1 MLDLGI
7 VRPGTTIRIPFST
20 FDKDDGSSVTMT
32 NYAAADILVYKGGST
47 TQRSSTAGYT
57 ATTDFDTADAGAG
70 KHLAIIDLADN
81 TDAGFY
87 SAGGE
92 YLVAIGAV
100 TVDGVTTG
108 GWIARFIIGYRD
120 ALYNTTIS
128 SVNSQTSIVLTAGP
142 AEDDA
147 LNGRSLIIHDVA
159 SSLQWSTAIVS
170 DYTGSSKTVT
180 LAAAPT
186 FTVAATDNVSVMG
199 LAPLQPAT
207 AGSTLTVTSGRANA
221 DVTHLNGST
230 ANLLKQIAALSTMVT
245 GTVDTGAFT
254 PTTTA
259 FESDDVTEA
268 TTSHYVGRNVLFTSG
283 ALLGQ
288 AARITAYQ
296 LSGSNGKLTVT
307 TMTEAPANNDTFV
320 IV

>member
-20 FDKDDGSSVTMT
+20 FDKDDGSAITMT
-32 NYAAADILVYKGGST
+32 DFAVADILVYKGGSIT
-47 TQRSSTAGYT
+47 ERASTSGYT
-57 ATTDFDTADAGAG
+57 ATTNFDSKTG
-70 KHLAIIDLADN
+70 KHLAIIDLSDN

-92 YLVAIGAV
+92 YIVAIDAV
-100 TVDGVTTG
+100 TVDGISTG
-108 GWIARFIIGYRD
+108 GWIARFIIGYRE
-120 ALYNTTIS
+120 ALYNTTIAS
-128 SVNSQTSIVLTAGP
+128 LSSQTSFTLTAGP

-147 LNGRSLIIHDVA
+147 LNGREVILHDIA
-159 SSLQWSTAIVS
+159 SAIQFSSGIVL
-170 DYTGSSKTVT
+170 DYTGSTKTVT

-186 FTVAATDNVSVMG
+186 FTIAAGDNVSVMG
-199 LAPLQPAT
+199 RAPLQPAT

-221 DVTHLNGST
+221 DVTHLNGGT

-245 GTVDTGAFT
+245 GTVDTASFT

-259 FESDDVTEA
+259 FEADDVTEA

-296 LSGSNGKLTVT
+296 LSGANGKFT
-307 TMTEAPANNDTFV
+307 TTAMTEAPANNDTFV

>member
-20 FDKDDGSSVTMT
+20 FDKDDGSAITMT
-32 NYAAADILVYKGGST
+32 NFAAADILVYKGGST
-47 TQRSSTAGYT
+47 TERSSTAGYT
-57 ATTDFDTADAGAG
+57 ATTDFDSKTG
-70 KHLAIIDLADN
+70 KHVAVIDLSDN

-87 SAGGE
+87 VAGGE
-92 YLVAIGAV
+92 YLVAIDAV
-100 TVDGVTTG
+100 TVDSVTTG

-120 ALYNTTIS
+120 ALFNTTIA
-128 SVNSQTSIVLTAGP
+128 VLNSQTSFTLSAGP
-142 AEDDA
+142 SEDDA
-147 LNGRSLIIHDVA
+147 LNGRQLILHDIA
-159 SSLQWSTAIVS
+159 SANQFSTGIVL

-186 FTVAATDNVSVMG
+186 FTIAAGDNVSVLA

-221 DVTHLNGST
+221 DVTHLNGGT

-245 GTVDTGAFT
+245 GTVDTGSFT

-259 FESDDVTEA
+259 FEADDVTEA

-296 LSGSNGKLTVT
+296 LSGANGKFTVT

-320 IV
+320 VV

>member
-20 FDKDDGSSVTMT
+20 FDKDDGSAITMT
-32 NYAAADILVYKGGST
+32 NFAAADILVYKGGST
-47 TQRSSTAGYT
+47 TERSSTAGYT
-57 ATTDFDTADAGAG
+57 ATTDFDSKTG
-70 KHLAIIDLADN
+70 KHVAVIDLSDN

-87 SAGGE
+87 VAGGE
-92 YLVAIGAV
+92 YLVAIDAV
-100 TVDGVTTG
+100 TVDSVTTG

-120 ALYNTTIS
+120 ALFNTTIA
-128 SVNSQTSIVLTAGP
+128 VLNSQTSFTLSAGP
-142 AEDDA
+142 SEDDA
-147 LNGRSLIIHDVA
+147 LNGRQLILHDIA
-159 SSLQWSTAIVS
+159 SANQFSTGIVL

-180 LAAAPT
+180 LATAPT
-186 FTVAATDNVSVMG
+186 FTIAAGDNVSVLA

-221 DVTHLNGST
+221 DVTHLNGAT

-245 GTVDTGAFT
+245 GTVETGAFT

-296 LSGSNGKLTVT
+296 LSGSNGKFTVT

>member
-20 FDKDDGSSVTMT
+20 FDKDDGSAITMT
-32 NYAAADILVYKGGST
+32 NFAAADILVYKGGST
-47 TQRSSTAGYT
+47 TERASTAGYT
-57 ATTDFDTADAGAG
+57 ATTDFDAKTG
-70 KHLAIIDLADN
+70 KHLAIIDLGDN
-81 TDAGFY
+81 TDAGFFA
-87 SAGGE
+87 AGGE
-92 YLVAIGAV
+92 YLVAIDSV
-100 TVDGVTTG
+100 TVDAVTTG
-108 GWIARFIIGYRD
+108 GWIARFLIGYRE
-120 ALYNTTIS
+120 AIYNTTIS

-147 LNGRSLIIHDVA
+147 LNGRQLILHDVA
-159 SSLQWSTAIVS
+159 SAVQWSTVIVS
-170 DYTGSSKTVT
+170 DYTGASKTCT

-186 FTVAATDNVSVMG
+186 FTVAATDNVAVMG
-199 LAPLQPAT
+199 PAPLQPAT

-245 GTVDTGAFT
+245 GTVDTGSFT
-254 PTTTA
+254 ATTTA

-288 AARITAYQ
+288 AARITAYE
-296 LSGSNGKLTVT
+296 LSGANGKFTVT

>member
-20 FDKDDGSSVTMT
+20 FDKDDGSAITMT
-32 NYAAADILVYKGGST
+32 NFAAADILVYKGGST
-47 TQRSSTAGYT
+47 TERASTSGYT
-57 ATTDFDTADAGAG
+57 ATTDFDSKTG
-70 KHLAIIDLADN
+70 KHVAVIDLSDN

-87 SAGGE
+87 VAGGE
-92 YLVAIGAV
+92 YLVAIDAV
-100 TVDGVTTG
+100 TVDSVTTG

-120 ALYNTTIS
+120 ALFNTTIAS
-128 SVNSQTSIVLTAGP
+128 LGSQTSFTLTAGP
-142 AEDDA
+142 SEDDA
-147 LNGRSLIIHDVA
+147 LNGRQLILHDIA
-159 SSLQWSTAIVS
+159 SANQFSTGIVL

-186 FTVAATDNVSVMG
+186 FTIAAGDNVSVLA

-221 DVTHLNGST
+221 DVTHLNGGT

-245 GTVDTGAFT
+245 GTVDTGSFT
-254 PTTTA
+254 STTTA
-259 FESDDVTEA
+259 FEADDVTEA

-296 LSGSNGKLTVT
+296 LSGANGKFTVT

-320 IV
+320 VV

>member
-20 FDKDDGSSVTMT
+20 FDKDDGSASAATD
-32 NYAAADILVYKGGST
+32 YAAADILVFKGGST
-47 TQRSSTAGYT
+47 TERASTSGYT
-57 ATTDFDTADAGAG
+57 ATASFDSLTG
-70 KHLAIIDLADN
+70 KNLAIIDLADN

-92 YLVAIGAV
+92 YLVAINAI
-100 TVDGVTTG
+100 TVDGISTG
-108 GWIARFIIGYRD
+108 GWIARFIIGYRE
-120 ALYNTTIS
+120 AIYNTTIS
-128 SVNSQTSIVLTAGP
+128 LVNSQTSIVLTAGP
-142 AEDDA
+142 AEDNA
-147 LNGRSLIIHDVA
+147 LNGMRLIIHDVA
-159 SSLQWSTAIVS
+159 SGVQWANAIVTT
-170 DYTGSSKTVT
+170 YTGSSKTCV

-186 FTVAATDNVSVMG
+186 FTVAATDNVSIMG
-199 LAPLQPAT
+199 PSPLQPAT

-221 DVTHLNGST
+221 DVTHLNGGT

-245 GTVDTGAFT
+245 GTVDTASFT

-259 FESDDVTEA
+259 FEADDVTEA

-296 LSGSNGKLTVT
+296 LSGSNGKFTVT

-320 IV
+320 VV

>member
-20 FDKDDGSSVTMT
+20 FDKDDGSAITMT
-32 NYAAADILVYKGGST
+32 NFAAADILVYKGGST
-47 TQRSSTAGYT
+47 TERSSTAGYT
-57 ATTDFDTADAGAG
+57 ATTDFDSKTG
-70 KHLAIIDLADN
+70 KHVAVIDLSDN

-87 SAGGE
+87 VAGGE
-92 YLVAIGAV
+92 YLVAIDAV
-100 TVDGVTTG
+100 TVDSVTTG

-120 ALYNTTIS
+120 ALFNTTIA
-128 SVNSQTSIVLTAGP
+128 VLNSQTSFTLSAGP
-142 AEDDA
+142 SEDDA
-147 LNGRSLIIHDVA
+147 LNGRQLILHDIA
-159 SSLQWSTAIVS
+159 SANQFSTGIVL

-186 FTVAATDNVSVMG
+186 FTIAAGDNVSVLA

-221 DVTHLNGST
+221 DVTHLNGAT

-245 GTVDTGAFT
+245 GTVETGAFT

-268 TTSHYVGRNVLFTSG
+268 TTSHYVGRNVIFTSG

-296 LSGSNGKLTVT
+296 LSGSNGKFTVT

>member
-20 FDKDDGSSVTMT
+20 FDKDDGSAITMT
-32 NYAAADILVYKGGST
+32 NFAAADILVYKGGST
-47 TQRSSTAGYT
+47 TERSSTAGYT
-57 ATTDFDTADAGAG
+57 ATTDFDSKTG
-70 KHLAIIDLADN
+70 KHVAVIDLSDN

-87 SAGGE
+87 VAGGE
-92 YLVAIGAV
+92 YLVAIDAV
-100 TVDGVTTG
+100 TVDSVTTG

-120 ALYNTTIS
+120 ALFNTTIA
-128 SVNSQTSIVLTAGP
+128 VLNSQTSFTLSAGP
-142 AEDDA
+142 SEDDA
-147 LNGRSLIIHDVA
+147 LNGRQLILHDIA
-159 SSLQWSTAIVS
+159 SANQFSTGIVL

-186 FTVAATDNVSVMG
+186 FTIAAGDNVSVLA

-221 DVTHLNGST
+221 DVTHLNGAT

-245 GTVDTGAFT
+245 GTVETGAFT

-268 TTSHYVGRNVLFTSG
+268 TTSHYVGRNVIFTSG

-296 LSGSNGKLTVT
+296 LSGANGKFTVT

-320 IV
+320 VV

>member
-20 FDKDDGSSVTMT
+20 FDKDDGSAVTMT
-32 NYAAADILVYKGGST
+32 NFAAADILVYKGGST
-47 TQRSSTAGYT
+47 TERASTSGYT
-57 ATTDFDTADAGAG
+57 ATTDFDSKTG
-70 KHLAIIDLADN
+70 KHVAIIDLSDN

-87 SAGGE
+87 VAGGE
-92 YLVAIGAV
+92 YLVAIDAV
-100 TVDGVTTG
+100 TVDSVTTG

-120 ALYNTTIS
+120 ALFNTTIA
-128 SVNSQTSIVLTAGP
+128 VLNSQTSFTLTAGP
-142 AEDDA
+142 SEDDA
-147 LNGRSLIIHDVA
+147 LNGRQLILHDIA
-159 SSLQWSTAIVS
+159 SANQFSTGIVL

-186 FTVAATDNVSVMG
+186 FTIAAGDNVSVMG

-221 DVTHLNGST
+221 DVTHLNGAT
-230 ANLLKQIAALSTMVT
+230 TNLLKQIAALSTMVT
-245 GTVDTGAFT
+245 GTVDTGSFT
-254 PTTTA
+254 STTTA

-268 TTSHYVGRNVLFTSG
+268 TTSHYVGRNVIFTSG

-296 LSGSNGKLTVT
+296 LSGSNGKFTVT

-320 IV
+320 VV

>member
-20 FDKDDGSSVTMT
+20 FDKDDGSAITMT
-32 NYAAADILVYKGGST
+32 NFAAADILVYKGGST
-47 TQRSSTAGYT
+47 TERSSTAGYT
-57 ATTDFDTADAGAG
+57 ATTDFDSKTG
-70 KHLAIIDLADN
+70 KHVAVIDLSDN

-87 SAGGE
+87 VAGGE
-92 YLVAIGAV
+92 YLVAIDAV
-100 TVDGVTTG
+100 TVDSVTTG

-120 ALYNTTIS
+120 ALFNTTIA
-128 SVNSQTSIVLTAGP
+128 VLNSQTSFTLSAGP
-142 AEDDA
+142 SEDDA
-147 LNGRSLIIHDVA
+147 LNGRQLILHDIA
-159 SSLQWSTAIVS
+159 SANQFSTGIVL

-180 LAAAPT
+180 LATAPT
-186 FTVAATDNVSVMG
+186 FTIAAGDNVSVLA

-221 DVTHLNGST
+221 DVTHLNGAT

-245 GTVDTGAFT
+245 GTVETGAFT

-268 TTSHYVGRNVLFTSG
+268 TTSHYVGRNVIFTSG

-296 LSGSNGKLTVT
+296 LSGSNGKFTVT

>member
-20 FDKDDGSSVTMT
+20 FDKDTGASITMT
-32 NYAAADILVYKGGST
+32 DYAAADILVFKGGST
-47 TQRSSTAGYT
+47 TERASTAGYT
-57 ATTDFDTADAGAG
+57 ATTDFDTLTG
-70 KHLAIIDLADN
+70 KHLAVIDLSDN
-81 TDAGFY
+81 TDAGFWA
-87 SAGGE
+87 AGGE
-92 YLVAIGAV
+92 YLVAINAV
-100 TVDGVTTG
+100 TVDAVSTG
-108 GWIARFIIGYRD
+108 GWIARFLIGYRE

-147 LNGRSLIIHDVA
+147 LNGRQLILHDVA
-159 SSLQWSTAIVS
+159 SAVQWSTVIVS
-170 DYTGSSKTVT
+170 DYTGASKTCT

-186 FTVAATDNVSVMG
+186 FTVAATDNVAVMG
-199 LAPLQPAT
+199 PAPLQPAT

-245 GTVDTGAFT
+245 GTVDTGSFT
-254 PTTTA
+254 ATTTA

-268 TTSHYVGRNVLFTSG
+268 TTSHYVGRNVLFIAPS
-283 ALLGQ
+283 ALAGQ
-288 AARITAYQ
+288 AARITAYE
-296 LSGSNGKLTVT
+296 LSGANGKFTVT
-307 TMTEAPANNDTFV
+307 AMTEAPANNDTFV